1 MALILLSIHIL
12 SVQDYRYDALQKA
25 VMAKNVLTAN
35 KHNATG
41 HILQSAKNISF
52 STTVDGDDEKV

>member
-1 MALILLSIHIL
+1 MYFL
-12 SVQDYRYDALQKA
+12 
-25 VMAKNVLTAN
+25 LTAN
-35 KHNATG
+35 KQNATG